1 MKKTIAIALAILISS
16 FATIASFIAPLVLV
30 FIGSILCSRVY
41 LQAKTLP
48 QAEAVALKSSTSNR
62 VGQVLIMV
70 PILTVIFVFT
80 LMSGVI
86 FKWHWHD
93 ANQSLNQV
101 HMRGFSMCC
110 PLQGECFYSQAYNYS
125 YLCRAGYLLMRSV
138 RLNFMHTST
147 GYYEAIN

>member
-16 FATIASFIAPLVLV
+16 FATIASLIAPLVLV

-86 FKWHWHD
+86 FK
-93 ANQSLNQV
+93 
-101 HMRGFSMCC
+101 
-110 PLQGECFYSQAYNYS
+110 
-125 YLCRAGYLLMRSV
+125 
-138 RLNFMHTST
+138 
-147 GYYEAIN
+147 

>member
-48 QAEAVALKSSTSNR
+48 QAEAVALKSSTGNR

-86 FKWHWHD
+86 FK
-93 ANQSLNQV
+93 
-101 HMRGFSMCC
+101 
-110 PLQGECFYSQAYNYS
+110 
-125 YLCRAGYLLMRSV
+125 
-138 RLNFMHTST
+138 
-147 GYYEAIN
+147 